1 MYERLYSGLPATA
14 SIAGTLAVVALVLA
28 GHSLGPLSSHMAVH
42 IVLMNV
48 VAPGFAI
55 ALGKRLPPLNGV
67 AFWSIA
73 TLQIGA
79 LWFWHLPTV
88 QVTATTSAGGALFM
102 HGSLFGVALLFWSG
116 VLQMRG
122 PGRWQAILGLIITGK
137 LSCLLAAL
145 LIFSP
150 RFLYAGHHHAASIED
165 QQLAGLLMI
174 TACPVSYVLAG
185 IMIAASMA
193 GVLPKPKS
201 NSKLKS
207 KSTSKPLSK
216 HARTA

>member
-1 MYERLYSGLPATA
+1 MYERLYWGLPAIA
-14 SIAGTLAVVALVLA
+14 SIAGTLAVVALVLI
-28 GHSLGPLSSHMAVH
+28 GHSLGALSSHMAMH
-42 IVLMNV
+42 IALMNV
-48 VAPGFAI
+48 AAPVVAV
-55 ALGKRLPPLNGV
+55 ALAKRLCPLSNAV
-67 AFWSIA
+67 FWSIA

-79 LWFWHLPTV
+79 LWFWHLPAV
-88 QVTATTSAGGALFM
+88 QAAATSSGGALLM
-102 HGSLFGVALLFWSG
+102 HGSLFAVALLFWSG

-150 RFLYAGHHHAASIED
+150 RFLYTSHHHATSIED

-193 GVLPKPKS
+193 GVLP
-201 NSKLKS
+201 LS
-207 KSTSKPLSK
+207 KSMSK
-216 HARTA
+216 HARVA

>member
-1 MYERLYSGLPATA
+1 MYERLFWGLPAIA
-14 SIAGTLAVVALVLA
+14 SILGTLAVVALVLI
-28 GHSLGPLSSHMAVH
+28 GHSLGGVSSHMAIH
-42 IVLMNV
+42 IALMNL
-48 VAPGFAI
+48 VAPVIAI
-55 ALGKRLPPLNGV
+55 ALVKRLRPLSST

-73 TLQIGA
+73 TLQIGT

-88 QVTATTSAGGALFM
+88 QAAATTYAGGVLLM
-102 HGSLFGVALLFWSG
+102 HGSLFAVALLFWTG

-122 PGRWQAILGLIITGK
+122 PGRWQAILGLIVTGK

-185 IMIAASMA
+185 IVIAASMA
-193 GVLPKPKS
+193 GILPVS
-201 NSKLKS
+201 N
-207 KSTSKPLSK
+207 
-216 HARTA
+216 HARTI

>member
-1 MYERLYSGLPATA
+1 MYQRLFWGLPAIA
-14 SIAGTLAVVALVLA
+14 SIAGTLAVIAVVVA
-28 GHSLGPLSSHMAVH
+28 GHNLGTLSSHMAMH
-42 IVLMNV
+42 IALLNV
-48 VAPGFAI
+48 VAPVAAI
-55 ALGKRLPPLNGV
+55 ALVKRLRPLNGA

-73 TLQIGA
+73 ALQIGM
-79 LWFWHLPTV
+79 LWFWHLPAV
-88 QVTATTSAGGALFM
+88 QAAAASYAGALLM
-102 HGSLFGVALLFWSG
+102 HGSLLAVALLFWTG

-122 PGRWQAILGLIITGK
+122 PGRWQAILGLIVTGK

-150 RFLYAGHHHAASIED
+150 RLLYTGHHHATSIDD

-193 GVLPKPKS
+193 GVLPMPKPM
-201 NSKLKS
+201 
-207 KSTSKPLSK
+207 SK
-216 HARTA
+216 HARVA

>member
-1 MYERLYSGLPATA
+1 MAMH
-14 SIAGTLAVVALVLA
+14 IA
-28 GHSLGPLSSHMAVH
+28 
-42 IVLMNV
+42 LMNV
-48 VAPGFAI
+48 VAPVVAI
-55 ALGKRLPPLNGV
+55 AMVKRLRPLSNAV
-67 AFWSIA
+67 FWSVA
-73 TLQIGA
+73 TLQIGM
-79 LWFWHLPTV
+79 LWFWHLPAV
-88 QVTATTSAGGALFM
+88 QAAVTTYSGGALLM
-102 HGSLFGVALLFWSG
+102 HGSLFTVALLFWTG

-150 RFLYAGHHHAASIED
+150 RFLYTSHHHATSIED

-185 IMIAASMA
+185 IVIAASMA
-193 GVLPKPKS
+193 GVLPM
-201 NSKLKS
+201 
-207 KSTSKPLSK
+207 SK

>member
-1 MYERLYSGLPATA
+1 MYERLFWGLPAIA
-14 SIAGTLAVVALVLA
+14 SIAGTLAVVALVLTA
-28 GHSLGPLSSHMAVH
+28 HSLGTLSSHMAMH
-42 IVLMNV
+42 IALMNI
-48 VAPGFAI
+48 VAPVVAI
-55 ALGKRLPPLNGV
+55 ALVKRLRPLSNAV
-67 AFWSIA
+67 FWSIA
-73 TLQIGA
+73 TLQIGM
-79 LWFWHLPTV
+79 LWFWHLPVV
-88 QVTATTSAGGALFM
+88 QAAATTYAGGALLM
-102 HGSLFGVALLFWSG
+102 HGSLFAVALLFWTG

-150 RFLYAGHHHAASIED
+150 RFLYTSHHHTASIED

-185 IMIAASMA
+185 IVIAASVA
-193 GVLPKPKS
+193 GVLPK
-201 NSKLKS
+201 
-207 KSTSKPLSK
+207 SKPMSK

>member
-1 MYERLYSGLPATA
+1 M
-14 SIAGTLAVVALVLA
+14 IAVVLV
-28 GHSLGPLSSHMAVH
+28 GHSLGTLSAHMAMH
-42 IVLMNV
+42 IALMNV
-48 VAPGFAI
+48 VAPVVAI
-55 ALGKRLPPLNGV
+55 ALVKRLRSLSSA

-73 TLQIGA
+73 TLQIGM
-79 LWFWHLPTV
+79 LWFWHLPAV
-88 QVTATTSAGGALFM
+88 QAAATTYSGGALLM
-102 HGSLFGVALLFWSG
+102 HGSLFAVALLFWTG

-122 PGRWQAILGLIITGK
+122 PGRWQTILGLIITGK

-150 RFLYAGHHHAASIED
+150 RFLYTSHHHAASIED

-185 IMIAASMA
+185 IVIAVSMA
-193 GVLPKPKS
+193 GILPM
-201 NSKLKS
+201 
-207 KSTSKPLSK
+207 SK

>member
-1 MYERLYSGLPATA
+1 MHERLYWGLPAIA
-14 SIAGTLAVVALVLA
+14 SILGTLAVVAVVLI
-28 GHSLGPLSSHMAVH
+28 GHSLGTLSSHMAIH
-42 IVLMNV
+42 IALMNV
-48 VAPGFAI
+48 AAPVAAI
-55 ALGKRLPPLNGV
+55 ALVKWFRPLSGP

-73 TLQIGA
+73 TLQIGT
-79 LWFWHLPTV
+79 LWFWHLPAV
-88 QVTATTSAGGALFM
+88 QAAAASYAGALLM
-102 HGSLFGVALLFWSG
+102 HGSLLAVALIFWTG

-122 PGRWQAILGLIITGK
+122 PGRWQAILGLIVTGK

-150 RFLYAGHHHAASIED
+150 RFLYTGHHHAMSIDD

-185 IMIAASMA
+185 IMIAVSMA
-193 GVLPKPKS
+193 GVLPMPK
-201 NSKLKS
+201 
-207 KSTSKPLSK
+207 TMSK

>member
-1 MYERLYSGLPATA
+1 MYERLYWGLPAIA
-14 SIAGTLAVVALVLA
+14 SLAGTLAVVALVLA
-28 GHSLGPLSSHMAVH
+28 VHSPGALSAHMAMH
-42 IVLMNV
+42 IVLMNAA
-48 VAPGFAI
+48 APIAAI
-55 ALGKRLPPLNGV
+55 ALVMRLRPLSNP
-67 AFWSIA
+67 AFWSVA
-73 TLQIGA
+73 TLQIAA

-88 QVTATTSAGGALFM
+88 QAATTSSGGALLM
-102 HGSLFGVALLFWSG
+102 HGSLFGIAILFWVG

-150 RFLYAGHHHAASIED
+150 RFLYTSHHHVTSIED

-185 IMIAASMA
+185 IVIAASMA
-193 GVLPKPKS
+193 GVLPR
-201 NSKLKS
+201 
-207 KSTSKPLSK
+207 SKPLSK
-216 HARTA
+216 HAQTA

>member
-1 MYERLYSGLPATA
+1 LYERLFWGLPAIA
-14 SIAGTLAVVALVLA
+14 SILGTLAVVALVLI
-28 GHSLGPLSSHMAVH
+28 GHNLGSLSSHMAMH
-42 IVLMNV
+42 IALMNV
-48 VAPGFAI
+48 VAPAVAI
-55 ALGKRLPPLNGV
+55 GLVKRLRPMSGA

-79 LWFWHLPTV
+79 LWFWHLPAV
-88 QVTATTSAGGALFM
+88 QAATASSGGALLM
-102 HGSLFGVALLFWSG
+102 HGSLFAVALLFWTG

-150 RFLYAGHHHAASIED
+150 RFLYTSHHHAASIED

-185 IMIAASMA
+185 IVIAASMA
-193 GVLPKPKS
+193 GVLPV
-201 NSKLKS
+201 
-207 KSTSKPLSK
+207 SK
-216 HARTA
+216 HARVA

>member
-1 MYERLYSGLPATA
+1 MYERLFWRLPAIA
-14 SIAGTLAVVALVLA
+14 SIAGTLAVVALVLI
-28 GHSLGPLSSHMAVH
+28 GHSLGTLSSHMAMH
-42 IVLMNV
+42 IALMNV
-48 VAPGFAI
+48 AAPMAAI
-55 ALGKRLPPLNGV
+55 ALAKRLRPLAAA
-67 AFWSIA
+67 AFWSAA

-79 LWFWHLPTV
+79 LWFWHLPAV
-88 QVTATTSAGGALFM
+88 QAAATSPGGALLM
-102 HGSLFGVALLFWSG
+102 HSSLFAVALMFWIG

-122 PGRWQAILGLIITGK
+122 PGRWQAILGLIVTGK

-150 RFLYAGHHHAASIED
+150 RFIYTSHHHATSLAD

-185 IMIAASMA
+185 IVIAASMA
-193 GVLPKPKS
+193 GVLPV
-201 NSKLKS
+201 SKH
-207 KSTSKPLSK
+207 TPK

>member
-1 MYERLYSGLPATA
+1 MYERLFWGLPAIA
-14 SIAGTLAVVALVLA
+14 SIAGALAVVTIVLI
-28 GHSLGPLSSHMAVH
+28 GHSLGTLSAHMAMH
-42 IVLMNV
+42 IALMNV
-48 VAPGFAI
+48 AAPVAAI
-55 ALGKRLPPLNGV
+55 ALVTRLWPLSPA
-67 AFWSIA
+67 AFWSVA

-79 LWFWHLPTV
+79 LWFWHLPAV
-88 QVTATTSAGGALFM
+88 QAATTSLGGALLM
-102 HGSLFGVALLFWSG
+102 HGSLFTVALLFWTG

-122 PGRWQAILGLIITGK
+122 PGRWQAILGLIVTGK

-150 RFLYAGHHHAASIED
+150 RFLYTSHHHAASIED

-185 IMIAASMA
+185 IVIAASMA
-193 GVLPKPKS
+193 GVLPV
-201 NSKLKS
+201 
-207 KSTSKPLSK
+207 SK

>member
-1 MYERLYSGLPATA
+1 MHERLYWGLPAIA
-14 SIAGTLAVVALVLA
+14 SILGTLAVVALVLI
-28 GHSLGPLSSHMAVH
+28 GHSLGTLSSHMAIH
-42 IVLMNV
+42 IALMNL
-48 VAPGFAI
+48 VAPLVAI
-55 ALGKRLPPLNGV
+55 ALVKRLRPLSNA
-67 AFWSIA
+67 AFWWIA

-79 LWFWHLPTV
+79 LWFWHLPAV
-88 QVTATTSAGGALFM
+88 QAAASTYSGGALLM
-102 HGSLFGVALLFWSG
+102 HGSLFAVAVLFWTG

-150 RFLYAGHHHAASIED
+150 RFLYASHHHAASMGD

-193 GVLPKPKS
+193 GVLPM
-201 NSKLKS
+201 
-207 KSTSKPLSK
+207 SK
-216 HARTA
+216 HARAG

>member
-1 MYERLYSGLPATA
+1 MAIHIA
-14 SIAGTLAVVALVLA
+14 S
-28 GHSLGPLSSHMAVH
+28 
-42 IVLMNV
+42 MNV
-48 VAPGFAI
+48 VAPVAAI
-55 ALGKRLPPLNGV
+55 ALVKRLRPLSGA

-73 TLQIGA
+73 TLQIAA
-79 LWFWHLPTV
+79 LWFWHLPAV
-88 QVTATTSAGGALFM
+88 QAAAASYAGALLM
-102 HGSLFGVALLFWSG
+102 HGSLFAVALMFWTG

-150 RFLYAGHHHAASIED
+150 RFLYTSHHHVTSIED

-185 IMIAASMA
+185 IMIAVSMA
-193 GVLPKPKS
+193 GVLPI
-201 NSKLKS
+201 
-207 KSTSKPLSK
+207 SK
-216 HARTA
+216 HARAA